1 MADAILSFEDVAVAF
16 GALRAVDGVTLAVP
30 QGERRAIIGPNGAGK
45 TTLFNATTGAI
56 TPTQGRIIFCGRN
69 IIRLPQH
76 RRAAIGISRTF
87 QITNLFPTL
96 AVSDNLA
103 LAVRALTPR
112 KFSLLGSQRL
122 DGKEAARI
130 ERVLGAVHLL
140 GRAHAPVNQL
150 SYGEQRQLELALALV
165 GNPLLLLLDEPAA
178 GLSPAE
184 RIIVGDIIR
193 ALPRDLTLVLIE
205 HDMDLALNL
214 VDSVTCMHEG
224 RILAEGAPDAIR
236 RDARVQEVYLGKPR
250 DA

>member
-1 MADAILSFEDVAVAF
+1 VADAILGFEEVVVAF

-130 ERVLGAVHLL
+130 ERAL
-140 GRAHAPVNQL
+140 GRERFEGLLADL
-150 SYGEQRQLELALALV
+150 SAVLAAT
-165 GNPLLLLLDEPAA
+165 
-178 GLSPAE
+178 S
-184 RIIVGDIIR
+184 
-193 ALPRDLTLVLIE
+193 
-205 HDMDLALNL
+205 
-214 VDSVTCMHEG
+214 
-224 RILAEGAPDAIR
+224 
-236 RDARVQEVYLGKPR
+236 
-250 DA
+250 